1 MQRGRAESA
10 SKPGRVTES
19 MWQFAAKVIVSAIV
33 IVAISEIAKRSS
45 FWAAALASIPITSLM
60 AFVWLH
66 VETGDAHRIAALA
79 QGIFWLVLPSLVL
92 FLLLP
97 ALLRS
102 GWSFWPSLTLSSAVT
117 ALTYGALVWV
127 LSRAGINL

>member
-1 MQRGRAESA
+1 
-10 SKPGRVTES
+10 
-19 MWQFAAKVIVSAIV
+19 MWQYAAKVVVSALV
-33 IVAISEIAKRSS
+33 IVAIAEIAKRSS
-45 FWAAALASIPITSLM
+45 FWAAALASLPLTSLM

-66 VETGDAHRIAALA
+66 VETGDAGRVAALS

-102 GWSFWPSLTLSSAVT
+102 GWSFWPGLAASSLAT
-117 ALTYGALVWV
+117 ALAYCATVWI
-127 LSRAGINL
+127 LSKAGINV